1 MSAEAWTGASDPER
15 PAPPA
20 NLRPRRPIL
29 YSLLALLLVAG
40 VVPLAV
46 FGLEMTRF
54 NREQLKLQQDEY
66 QLTLAESLA
75 REVGGLLEARRAEVE
90 ALARTLQTALGP
102 SGEQE
107 LLEMLRRDDILAKEL
122 SKHPDVVKVVYL
134 SEGGEGWK
142 ASRTSYHEEREAT
155 AESALV
161 QRAFVEAMKGEPYMS
176 SSVAIAGASARSVVL
191 AFPVWNGARVRGVVS
206 ALVSLEGLE
215 NTLTS
220 GGQKLYTVYVA
231 DAMGAVV
238 AHSTGGPSASDA
250 VSSPLIA
257 AFLQNG
263 GIRTMPF
270 AVENEGKE
278 RRRLGAYATVAE
290 VGWGAFVEVDED
302 HAYHAVALMTKFTW
316 LSSLLSVLLAAV
328 LGTVFASRLAR
339 PLRDLA
345 AGALRIARGQFGE
358 RLTVSSANE
367 IGQVAESFNFMAWEI
382 EDQIVKLEQAAAENK
397 ELFLSTVK
405 MLAEA
410 IDEKDP
416 YTRGHS
422 ERVTRYSVA
431 IAKALGYPP
440 EDVEPVQIAAL
451 LHDVGKIGIDDRILR
466 KPTMLTDEEFE
477 VMKQHPEKGAHIMS
491 AVKQLERITP
501 MMRGHHEKYDGTGY
515 PRGLKGDEIPVGAQ
529 IISVADTFDAMT
541 TDRPYQKGMDPEF
554 VLGKLKGWVGTRF
567 REDVV
572 AAFERA
578 VRAGDITVRRPQMP
592 QVSSAS
598 PTAVSSS

>member
-1 MSAEAWTGASDPER
+1 VSAEAWTGASDPER

-90 ALARTLQTALGP
+90 ALARTLQTALGL

-598 PTAVSSS
+598 PTAVTSS